1 MPSGTSMMDTPRRA
15 HPRLGEISGVL
26 LATALLLVCACGPAA
41 DERRVTVGF
50 GDHPVTLDPHL
61 HNNNL
66 TWSVLSSFCDPL
78 VEFSP
83 EMVLQGALAE
93 RWERTG
99 PTTWRFELRG
109 SVPFHRGG
117 TLSAA
122 DVVASIERV
131 RTHPRSPLRYLLA
144 GVARAVAA
152 DDRVVV
158 VETDRPV
165 PDLLNRLAFVAI
177 IPRRIAAEREIA
189 SPEGTGPY
197 RFLGRGASGSIEAEA
212 FAGWRGRPPIRRVA
226 FVFDEGSEA
235 AAARF
240 LAGKLDVL
248 HLLPEELVGEV
259 RKTPG
264 LRVEP
269 QSSLGVQILA
279 VYPRNATG
287 TASLAL
293 ADPRVRRAMLLALD
307 RQGWIDRLARGR
319 TTVASQYVHPVV
331 FGHDTSIAPA
341 PYDPAL
347 ARKLL
352 AEAGYGRGFDA
363 VLGHTRMQA
372 AVAQSIAED
381 LARIGVR
388 VTLLP
393 ARAGELTELAVTG
406 RISLQLFQWACGTGD
421 ASDFLNR
428 FVPILGEAAERT
440 KLGYWGLSDPRL
452 ETLVVAATG
461 EIDPERRRA
470 LLQQA
475 QREMLRA
482 LPMLP
487 LTLRYANRGVSSR
500 VEVVDR
506 YDERQVVASFRWR
519 R

>member
-1 MPSGTSMMDTPRRA
+1 MPSGTSTMDTPRRA
-15 HPRLGEISGVL
+15 RPRLGKVSGAL
-26 LATALLLVCACGPAA
+26 LASALLLVSACGPVE
-41 DERRVTVGF
+41 DERCLTVGF

-66 TWSVLSSFCDPL
+66 TWSVLSSFCDSL
-78 VEFSP
+78 VEFNP
-83 EMVLQGALAE
+83 EMELQGALAE
-93 RWERTG
+93 SWERRG
-99 PTTWRFELRG
+99 PTKWRFVLRDD
-109 SVPFHRGG
+109 VPFHRGG

-122 DVVASIERV
+122 DVVASFERV
-131 RTHPRSPLRYLLA
+131 RAHPRSPLRYLLA
-144 GVARAVAA
+144 GVVRVAA
-152 DDRVVV
+152 VDERIVVI
-158 VETDRPV
+158 ETERPV

-189 SPEGTGPY
+189 YPEGTGSY
-197 RFLGRGASGSIEAEA
+197 RFLGRRAGGAIEAEA
-212 FAGWRGRPPIRRVA
+212 FAGWRGRPPIRRVL

-240 LAGKLDVL
+240 LAAKLDVL
-248 HLLPEELVGEV
+248 HLLPEELVVEV
-259 RKTPG
+259 RRVPG

-279 VYPRNATG
+279 AYPRNASG
-287 TASLAL
+287 PARRAL

-331 FGHDTSIAPA
+331 FGHDTSLAPA
-341 PYDPAL
+341 PFDPTL

-352 AEAGYGRGFDA
+352 AEAGFGRGFDA

-381 LARIGVR
+381 LARVGIR

-428 FVPILGEAAERT
+428 FVPAKGEAAERT
-440 KLGYWGLSDPRL
+440 KLGYWGLSDARL
-452 ETLVVAATG
+452 EALVTAASE
-461 EIDPERRRA
+461 EIGPEKRRS

-475 QREMLRA
+475 QREMLRT

-500 VEVVDR
+500 VDVVDR

>member
-1 MPSGTSMMDTPRRA
+1 MR
-15 HPRLGEISGVL
+15 ISGAL
-26 LATALLLVCACGPAA
+26 LATALLVLSACVPAA
-41 DERRVTVGF
+41 DERLITVGF

-66 TWSVLSSFCDPL
+66 TWSVLSSFCDSL

-83 EMVLQGALAE
+83 EMKLQGALAE
-93 RWERTG
+93 SWERRG
-99 PTTWRFELRG
+99 PTRWRFVLRDG
-109 SVPFHRGG
+109 VPFHRGG

-122 DVVASIERV
+122 DVVASFERV
-131 RTHPRSPLRYLLA
+131 RAHPRSPLRYLLA
-144 GVARAVAA
+144 GVARVVAV
-152 DDRVVV
+152 DERIVII
-158 VETDRPV
+158 ETERPV

-189 SPEGTGPY
+189 TPEGTGSY
-197 RFLGRGASGSIEAEA
+197 RFVRRSAGSVEAEA
-212 FAGWRGRPPIRRVA
+212 FAGWRGRPPVRRVV

-235 AAARF
+235 AATRF

-248 HLLPEELVGEV
+248 HLLPEELVVEV
-259 RKTPG
+259 RKSAG
-264 LRVEP
+264 LRAEP

-279 VYPRNATG
+279 VYPQNASE
-287 TASLAL
+287 TANRAL
-293 ADPRVRRAMLLALD
+293 ADPLGRRAMLLALD

-331 FGHDTSIAPA
+331 FGHDTSIAPE
-341 PYDPAL
+341 PFDPPL
-347 ARKLL
+347 ARRLL
-352 AEAGYGRGFDA
+352 AEAGYGRGFDV
-363 VLGHTRMQA
+363 VLGHTRVQA
-372 AVAQSIAED
+372 AVAQAIAED
-381 LARIGVR
+381 LGRVGIR

-428 FVPILGEAAERT
+428 FVPSPGEARERT
-440 KLGYWGLSDPRL
+440 KLGYWGLSDPRVESL
-452 ETLVVAATG
+452 VAAAAG
-461 EIDPERRRA
+461 EIDPERRRS

-475 QREMLRA
+475 QREMLRT

-500 VEVVDR
+500 VDVVDR